1 MFNNISILGST
12 GSIGTQTIEVCKKF
26 GIKILGLAAGNNLE
40 IMKQQI
46 MEFRPLFASV
56 STKENAQK
64 LERMVEGSGTK
75 VLWGD
80 EGVKRVATVDGAE
93 CVVSAIVGI
102 AGLIPTLEA
111 IQAGKHIAL
120 ANKEVLVTAGEI
132 VTREIRKR
140 NLMLLPVDSEHSA
153 IFQCLMGNAREEVKK
168 IILTASGGPFL
179 NMKTEELEKVTPAMA
194 LKHPN
199 WEMGSKITIDSA
211 TLMNKGLEV
220 IEARWLFDIAPEK
233 IEVVVHPQSIIHSM
247 VEYNDTSVIA
257 QLGLADMKLPIQ
269 LALTW
274 PKRMVGGLKSLDL
287 IQVGKL
293 EFLKPDCV
301 SFRCL
306 GLAYEAIKI
315 GGTMPV
321 ALNAAN
327 EVAVKLFLEGRITF
341 LGIPK
346 MIEDVMNNHIPIK
359 NPTIEDVL
367 YTDAQARKLSLEVCT

>member
-12 GSIGTQTIEVCKKF
+12 GSIGTQTLEVCRNF
-26 GIKILGLAAGNNLE
+26 GIKIVGLAAGSNIEL
-40 IMKQQI
+40 IKQQI
-46 MEFRPLFASV
+46 LEFRPLYASV
-56 STKENAQK
+56 DSKEDAQT
-64 LERMVEGSGTK
+64 LSEMVNGSGTK
-75 VLWGD
+75 VVWGQ
-80 EGVKRVATVDGAE
+80 EGIRQVASVDAAE

-111 IQAGKHIAL
+111 IKAGKHIAL

-132 VTREIRKR
+132 VTSEIKKR

-153 IFQCLMGNAREEVKK
+153 IFQCLMGNSQQEVNKV
-168 IILTASGGPFL
+168 ILTASGGPFL
-179 NMKTEELEKVTPAMA
+179 HMGREELEKVTPAMA

-220 IEARWLFDIAPEK
+220 IEAKWLFEMEPEQ

-257 QLGLADMKLPIQ
+257 QMGLPDMKLPIQ

-274 PKRMVGGLKSLDL
+274 PNRMNGGLDPLDL
-287 IQVGKL
+287 LKVAKL
-293 EFLKPDCV
+293 EFVKPDYEN
-301 SFRCL
+301 FRCL

-315 GGTMPV
+315 GGTMPA
-321 ALNAAN
+321 ALNGAN
-327 EVAVKLFLEGRITF
+327 EVAVSLFLKGEISF

-346 MIEDVMNNHIPIK
+346 LIEKVMFRHSLIK
-359 NPTIEDVL
+359 NPTLEDIL
-367 YTDAQARKLSLEVCT
+367 NTDTEVRKLSMEVRS